1 MKLYRCRICGETYLG
16 SGKPSDCP
24 FCGADQ
30 ELIVLTEDYPEDVNR
45 IEPTEAERT
54 ALEASIELE
63 RSNTRFYLAMAA
75 RKDNPKLT
83 NAYMRLASIEAMHC
97 SVFCKLAEAPKPA
110 DLMEAGEELG
120 SWDADIDDS
129 LRRETHASTL
139 YAEFAGRA
147 TTPRL
152 VEVWKEVSA
161 IEADHIELDGITKRY
176 SDRPRIRVT
185 DDGPYLVT
193 GDVPFAVQEIGCD
206 ENGRSAIWIEGAQY
220 PHGES
225 RSLCRCGRSSDKPRC
240 DGSHVAADFDG
251 TETAS
256 REPYAARADTLD
268 GPGLVITDVKDLC
281 AEARFCARRG
291 GIWNTVANTDDL
303 EVRDQVQEQAQL
315 CPSGRYVPCD
325 KESGQPLEPVLEP
338 SLGLV
343 EYPSLGVSGGIWV
356 RAGIPVESA
365 DGHTYEVRNRVTLCR
380 CGQSKNKPFCDG
392 THVDIGFNDEG

>member
-24 FCGADQ
+24 FCGADA

-45 IEPTEAERT
+45 IEPTETERT

-97 SVFCKLAEAPKPA
+97 SVFCKLAEVPKPA

-161 IEADHIELDGITKRY
+161 IEADHIELDGIAKRY
-176 SDRPRIRVT
+176 M
-185 DDGPYLVT
+185 
-193 GDVPFAVQEIGCD
+193 
-206 ENGRSAIWIEGAQY
+206 
-220 PHGES
+220 
-225 RSLCRCGRSSDKPRC
+225 
-240 DGSHVAADFDG
+240 
-251 TETAS
+251 
-256 REPYAARADTLD
+256 
-268 GPGLVITDVKDLC
+268 
-281 AEARFCARRG
+281 
-291 GIWNTVANTDDL
+291 
-303 EVRDQVQEQAQL
+303 
-315 CPSGRYVPCD
+315 
-325 KESGQPLEPVLEP
+325 
-338 SLGLV
+338 
-343 EYPSLGVSGGIWV
+343 
-356 RAGIPVESA
+356 
-365 DGHTYEVRNRVTLCR
+365 
-380 CGQSKNKPFCDG
+380 
-392 THVDIGFNDEG
+392 